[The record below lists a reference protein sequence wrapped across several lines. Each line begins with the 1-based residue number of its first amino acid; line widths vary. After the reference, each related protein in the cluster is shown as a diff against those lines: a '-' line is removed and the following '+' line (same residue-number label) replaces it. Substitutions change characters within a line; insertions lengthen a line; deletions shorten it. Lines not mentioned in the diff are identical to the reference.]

1 MAKYKVRYHSKFK
14 KDYKKIL
21 SRGYD
26 VSQLEKVIRLLA
38 DGKKLPEKYKDHNL
52 IGNYKDYRECHIN
65 PDWLLVYKIKQDELV
80 LALARTGTHS
90 DIF

>member
-1 MAKYKVRYHSKFK
+1 MAKYKVRYHNKFK

-26 VSQLEKVIRLLA
+26 ISQLEKVIGLLA
-38 DGKKLPEKYKDHNL
+38 DGKKLPEKYRVHHL
-52 IGNYKDYRECHIN
+52 TGNYKDYRECHVN
-65 PDWLLVYKIKQDELV
+65 PDWLLVYKIKQNELV

-90 DIF
+90 DVF